1 MRLFFCVGVGVG
13 PRGDKSVDVLNLCTS
28 STHTPVPGY
37 LCMLL
42 WIPVYVHILYT
53 EKVPCTSL
61 CRHVLH
67 IVQSFKHVLHCSFV
81 FVFIFSF

>member
-1 MRLFFCVGVGVG
+1 MKNETEMKCVYFF
-13 PRGDKSVDVLNLCTS
+13 VLVLVQVATR
-28 STHTPVPGY
+28 VLY

-81 FVFIFSF
+81 FIFSF

>member
-1 MRLFFCVGVGVG
+1 MKNETEMKCVYFF
-13 PRGDKSVDVLNLCTS
+13 VLVLVQVATR
-28 STHTPVPGY
+28 VLY